1 MFGGRALRAVIVET
15 IVGLLAYGED
25 GARVA
30 EEMYPRDPKQIASVM
45 AEHRGGGVSKPLA
58 SLVER
63 LVSMGYDAF
72 ASPSQALM
80 ESVAE
85 RFHVAT
91 ESLEGPS
98 PEADVAGL
106 AMSHG
111 FIQSEAEIGAIS
123 HAVSTALANMDIHR
137 ALSSRESLLS
147 PTVQLLGDM
156 DTVINGLSG
165 RMREWYGVHFP
176 ELSRRVEEHTD
187 YARIVL
193 SFGDRASLTV
203 KGLQELSLRKRDA
216 ERIVEAAQGSL
227 GAPLDGDDLAA
238 LQSYAQRVLD
248 LYGERERLTAY
259 VSALAKEVA
268 PNVTHLAGPILGAKL
283 IDKAGSLR
291 RMAMMPASTIQVLGA
306 EKAMFRALKSNA
318 RPPKH
323 GLLFQH
329 PLVHGAPREK
339 RGSRARALAAK
350 LAIAARADAFSGEFI
365 ADALLSQL
373 GEN

>member
-1 MFGGRALRAVIVET
+1 LRAIIVET
-15 IVGLLAYGED
+15 MVGLLAYGED
-25 GARVA
+25 GDTVA
-30 EEMYPRDPKQIASVM
+30 EEIYPRDPKQIASAM
-45 AEHRGGGVSKPLA
+45 AEHRGGGVSNPLA

-72 ASPSQALM
+72 ASPNGALM
-80 ESVAE
+80 GSVAE

-91 ESLEGPS
+91 GALEGPG

-106 AMSHG
+106 AVSHG
-111 FIQSEAEIGAIS
+111 FIQSEAELGVLS
-123 HAVSTALANMDIHR
+123 HAVSTALANIDVHR

-147 PTVQLLGDM
+147 PTVQLLGDL

-176 ELSRRVEEHTD
+176 ELSRRVGEHTD
-187 YARIVL
+187 YARIIL
-193 SFGDRASLTV
+193 SIGDRSSITV
-203 KGLQELSLRKRDA
+203 KGLQEMSLRKRDA

-227 GAPLDGDDLAA
+227 GAALDGDDLAA
-238 LQSYAQRVLD
+238 LQGYAQRVLD
-248 LYGERERLTAY
+248 LYGERDRLTAY
-259 VSALAKEVA
+259 VSALAQEVA
-268 PNVTHLAGPILGAKL
+268 PNVAYLAGPVLGAKL
-283 IDKAGSLR
+283 VDKAGGLR
-291 RMAMMPASTIQVLGA
+291 RMAMMPSSTIQVLGA

-365 ADALLSQL
+365 ADALLAQL
-373 GEN
+373 GET